1 MKSLFFSEADMD
13 SMVVDLKA
21 SHCGSCGRS
30 GVGCGGRFDMAFS
43 TALCRTTFFECVPS
57 AGLRIMVQGVP
68 SPGEPDLG

>member
-30 GVGCGGRFDMAFS
+30 GVGCGGRLDMAFS
-43 TALCRTTFFECVPS
+43 TALCRMTFFACVP
-57 AGLRIMVQGVP
+57 
-68 SPGEPDLG
+68 

>member
-1 MKSLFFSEADMD
+1 MKSLLCSEADMD

-43 TALCRTTFFECVPS
+43 TALWGNFYMCMPCEDSV
-57 AGLRIMVQGVP
+57 LR
-68 SPGEPDLG
+68 